1 MILSC
6 DEMIFRD
13 NGSSFITPDVP
24 GAESRG
30 SRARVLA
37 LRFALAATAAASME
51 WINSWLG
58 GFTVVAL
65 EPLPALA
72 FLAGA
77 LFGWTGILACLLGQI
92 SYRCGYS
99 SLPWPES
106 SLRDLWTCIQVP
118 LAYLPIGLCGHLTFR
133 SASGLGRGFPNAK
146 SYSALVGSAFL
157 GGLATALL
165 FDLPQQAFLV
175 HTASNFASVLLVAPP
190 VLLLAD
196 RFLRPWMAEISGEA
210 RLATPFPANL
220 AIGGQSGDMTGRLLL
235 ILCTMLLVTG
245 LVVPLAQRMPLV
257 GGWPLLGY
265 LGLVVWAS
273 LGHGLRGGLFV
284 TSLSGIFYLAGRSF
298 VDRDFL
304 PDDPALYAAGL
315 YADFVVFSVVAV
327 VLGSGREGE
336 LALLRERAD
345 GEHRATILN
354 EMADLLQA
362 SLDREE
368 VGEIVLRFAR
378 HLFPEESGA
387 LCLLATSSG
396 LLEAAV
402 CWGDPGTGSRFSA
415 EDCWSL
421 RRGRPH
427 FRDGNGEGH
436 SAQGPA
442 CPHLSR
448 VDGAATF
455 CVPLIAQGE
464 TLGVFHLED
473 RVGGLQAAKR
483 HLAVAA
489 SRQIA
494 LALANL
500 DLRHS
505 LLEQS
510 IRDPLT
516 SLFNRRYLN
525 ETLHRERIRAIRQ
538 GSSFVILMADIDHFK
553 KFNDTHGH
561 IAGDTVLCALATY
574 LKEQSRGEDIVCRW
588 GGEEFIWAQLGSELE
603 AGLRRAEEICRGARE
618 LELTH
623 EGRNLGTVTLS
634 IGVAA
639 YPHHGGT
646 EDCVIQAAD
655 AALYR
660 AKEQGRDRVVC
671 AEGPPVRPN
680 IRAL

>member
-1 MILSC
+1 
-6 DEMIFRD
+6 MIFRD
-13 NGSSFITPDVP
+13 SASPSNLQDVP
-24 GAESRG
+24 GIEARG
-30 SRARVLA
+30 SSMRALA

-51 WINSWLG
+51 RINTWLG

-72 FLAGA
+72 FLTGA
-77 LFGWTGILACLLGQI
+77 LFGWTGVIACLLGQI
-92 SYRCGYS
+92 TYRCGFL
-99 SLPWPES
+99 SLPWPEMTS
-106 SLRDLWTCIQVP
+106 TEIWSCARVP

-133 SASGLGRGFPNAK
+133 SAEGLGRGFPNAR
-146 SYSALVGSAFL
+146 SYAALVGSAFL

-165 FDLPQQAFLV
+165 FDLPPGAVLV
-175 HTASNFASVLLVAPP
+175 HSASNFASVLLVAPP

-196 RFLRPWMAEISGEA
+196 RFLRPWMAEIRGEA
-210 RLATPFPANL
+210 RLPKPFPANL
-220 AIGGQSGDMTGRLLL
+220 AIGDQTGDMTGRLLL
-235 ILCTMLLVTG
+235 ILCAMLLVTG
-245 LVVPLAQRMPLV
+245 LVVPLAQRIPLV

-298 VDRDFL
+298 IDRDFL

-368 VGEIVLRFAR
+368 VCEIVLRFAQR
-378 HLFPEESGA
+378 LFPDESGA
-387 LCLLATSSG
+387 LCLLSPASG
-396 LLEAAV
+396 SLQAKV
-402 CWGDPGTGSRFSA
+402 RWGDPGTSSPFST

-427 FRDGNGEGH
+427 FRDVSSRIH
-436 SAQGPA
+436 PAQSPP
-442 CPHLSR
+442 CPHLSE
-448 VDGAATF
+448 VGGSTTF

-464 TLGVFHLED
+464 TLGVFYLED
-473 RVGGLQAAKR
+473 GAGRLQPAKR

-516 SLFNRRYLN
+516 GLFNRRYLN

-538 GSSFVILMADIDHFK
+538 GSSFVILLADIDHFK
-553 KFNDTHGH
+553 RFNDTHGH
-561 IAGDTVLCALATY
+561 IAGDVVLCALASF

-588 GGEEFIWAQLGSELE
+588 GGEEFIWVQLGSDLD
-603 AGLRRAEEICRGARE
+603 AGLRRAEEICRGVRE
-618 LELTH
+618 LELSH
-623 EGRNLGTVTLS
+623 EGRDLGTISLS

-639 YPHHGGT
+639 YPHHGST

-660 AKEQGRDRVVC
+660 AKEQGRNRVVC
-671 AEGPPVRPN
+671 AEGPPPRPN
-680 IRAL
+680 LQAL